1 MRSDANM
8 AAEAATQKYLAFQ
21 VGDETYG
28 LTLLQ
33 VQEIRSY
40 TPATRIPNAPPY
52 ILGVINLRGAIIA
65 VIDLRARL
73 GLPPLDNSDSTIVVV
88 VNINGKTYGLRG
100 DAVSD
105 VIEIQLDQIQQPP
118 VTALDESEKF
128 ISGLADVSDRV
139 IMLLDPEKVIDVDLM
154 SRVAA

>member
-1 MRSDANM
+1 MQANVNT
-8 AAEAATQKYLAFQ
+8 AVEAATQKYLAFQ
-21 VGDETYG
+21 VGNETYG

-105 VIEIQLDQIQQPP
+105 VIEIQLDQIQTPP
-118 VTALDESEKF
+118 VTSLDENEKF
-128 ISGLADVSDRV
+128 ISGLADVSNRV
-139 IMLLDPEKVIDVDLM
+139 IMLLDPEKVIDVDLVN
-154 SRVAA
+154 RIAA